1 MKRDEAV
8 AALRRVADPSRRPG
22 MARVGIDVTHALGVS
37 VPDIRRIARLA
48 GTDDEL
54 ARALWDTRI
63 HEARMLATL
72 VADPA
77 TLPRTQM
84 ETWVADLDSWD
95 VGDAAADLFATTP
108 HRDEAIVAWAA
119 REEPF
124 VKRCA
129 FAMIARRAVS
139 DRAAGDDAFTAYF
152 PLIATAAHDDRNV
165 VKKGVSWALR
175 QIGKRN
181 RALHA
186 AAEAE
191 AGRIL
196 DDALA
201 TGTSGAR
208 WVARDVLR
216 ELRNPATIARLRDQ
230 ED

>member
-1 MKRDEAV
+1 MNVDEAV
-8 AALRRVADPSRRPG
+8 DALREVADPSRRPG
-22 MARVGIDVTHALGVS
+22 MARVGIDVTNALGVS
-37 VPDIRRIARLA
+37 VPQIRRIAKRA
-48 GTDDEL
+48 GTDPPL
-54 ARALWDTRI
+54 AEALWDTGV

-77 TLPRTQM
+77 SLTRRQM
-84 ETWVADLDSWD
+84 DEWAADLDSWD
-95 VGDAAADLFATTP
+95 VGDFAADLFASTP
-108 HRDEAIVAWAA
+108 HRDQTIAAWSA
-119 REEPF
+119 RQEPF

-139 DRAAGDDAFTAYF
+139 DKDAPDAAFVAYL
-152 PLIATAAHDDRNV
+152 PLIRTGARDDRND

-191 AGRIL
+191 AQRIL
-196 DDALA
+196 DDALVS
-201 TGTSGAR
+201 GSRGAR

-216 ELRNPATIARLRDQ
+216 ELRDPATIARLRD
-230 ED
+230 